1 MVRTGNK
8 KFSKFGFSIADVAV
22 PLNHLRPKALEAK
35 TDINITPETYSGV
48 AVVTI
53 AKVDKD
59 LSVLLPSRIPANM
72 PISSADGTITAM
84 TQNISMPVKPNLVV
98 TIPQTSLLNRVEN
111 PQ

>member
-8 KFSKFGFSIADVAV
+8 KFSKLGFSIADVAV
-22 PLNHLRPKALEAK
+22 PLNHLRPKALDAN

-59 LSVLLPSRIPANM
+59 LSVQIGRASCRE
-72 PISSADGTITAM
+72 
-84 TQNISMPVKPNLVV
+84 
-98 TIPQTSLLNRVEN
+98 RV
-111 PQ
+111 